1 MIRLYRSIPLLDF
14 AVSNLITSLQIDH
27 RNMAGLLDVIEQQLR
42 RLTRGEPV
50 NYRLLDSAFAYLSGY
65 PDRCHHPKEDLV
77 YRKLVTRRPDLA
89 ASLKNLVAEHEQLA
103 QLTRNLTAALA
114 EPRQAALPGG
124 DYLAVRLTE
133 FLRLYR
139 QHMLMEDQHFFA
151 AALRWLSPDDFGE
164 IDFALFDQPDPL
176 LDPSAEGTFA
186 ELRGEI
192 MRLAARE
199 KTRSDDRQEPA
210 LLAEIRDPAT
220 FNAVMQRSGAAVRLA
235 GSAETG
241 YELEHNGNV
250 LVHIPACSE
259 SCAAWCAYFY
269 WKASTPRSATS

>member
-1 MIRLYRSIPLLDF
+1 M
-14 AVSNLITSLQIDH
+14 SNLITSLQIDH
-27 RNMAGLLDVIEQQLR
+27 RNMVGLLDVIQQQATH
-42 RLTRGEPV
+42 LTRGEPV

-89 ASLKNLVAEHEQLA
+89 TSLENLVAEHEQLA

-124 DYLAVRLTE
+124 NYLAERLTE

-139 QHMLMEDQHFFA
+139 HHMLMEDQHFFP
-151 AALRWLSPDDFGE
+151 AALRWLSPDDFAE
-164 IDFALFDQPDPL
+164 IDFTLFDQPDPL

-186 ELRGEI
+186 ELRGGI
-192 MRLAARE
+192 MQLAARE
-199 KTRSDDRQEPA
+199 KTSSDAHQEAA

-220 FNAVMQRSGAAVRLA
+220 FNAAMQRSGTAVRLV
-235 GSAETG
+235 GSSQTG
-241 YELEHNGNV
+241 YELEHNGKV

-259 SCAAWCAYFY
+259 SRAAWCAYFY
-269 WKASTPRSATS
+269 WKATALRSATP